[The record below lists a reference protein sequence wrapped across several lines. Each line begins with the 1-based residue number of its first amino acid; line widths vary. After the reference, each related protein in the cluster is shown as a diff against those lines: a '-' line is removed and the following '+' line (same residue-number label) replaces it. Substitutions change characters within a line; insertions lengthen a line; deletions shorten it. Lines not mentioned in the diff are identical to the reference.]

1 MLILLYPNER
11 LPTKAEKSPKDVVA
25 QLFRE
30 AITSTIEFLEPHRQP
45 RQQPGGGEGSRPL
58 WYFPVDIAG
67 NTLVMVNAV
76 KDAVIDMDGQQDPV
90 NSSRQLSIQTL
101 PPFVVPETDIDG
113 LVAINATIK
122 QRPHLADDR
131 RQPFASTFIPAAI
144 DCTVD
149 SAPTSPGKHNA
160 TDNDDRDDDQP
171 LATGG
176 GGPSPTGPAKEIKTE
191 GKRQRK

>member
-90 NSSRQLSIQTL
+90 NSSRQLLIQTNA
-101 PPFVVPETDIDG
+101 PICYACDG
-113 LVAINATIK
+113 Y
-122 QRPHLADDR
+122 
-131 RQPFASTFIPAAI
+131 
-144 DCTVD
+144 
-149 SAPTSPGKHNA
+149 
-160 TDNDDRDDDQP
+160 
-171 LATGG
+171 
-176 GGPSPTGPAKEIKTE
+176 
-191 GKRQRK
+191 